1 MVERRRARSDG
12 VAAREQRGG
21 VKVRSLGCDGVGTR
35 ATRWPVALAGA
46 VRAPVACVRLCFVTV
61 RTRDIRRR
69 YGSYTQ
75 TRRPIQH
82 EVNRKKLL
90 FTGNPIGYTAFL
102 SAIGSDYIVRSPPHN
117 RTHNDNTP
125 GIAQPRGRNPFITQ
139 PQHSLAFGSRSFAVL
154 PVDGSLKPAESMC
167 QLGSGHLQSLAR
179 SRVGVGTGR
188 VP

>member
-82 EVNRKKLL
+82 EVNRKKLV
-90 FTGNPIGYTAFL
+90 FTGNPIGYTL
-102 SAIGSDYIVRSPPHN
+102 VPVSAIGSDSISYGPRHTIGRTTTTRPASPSPGAV
-117 RTHNDNTP
+117 TH
-125 GIAQPRGRNPFITQ
+125 
-139 PQHSLAFGSRSFAVL
+139 S
-154 PVDGSLKPAESMC
+154 
-167 QLGSGHLQSLAR
+167 
-179 SRVGVGTGR
+179 
-188 VP
+188 

>member
-1 MVERRRARSDG
+1 MAGGASRCGARA
-12 VAAREQRGG
+12 GG
-21 VKVRSLGCDGVGTR
+21 L
-35 ATRWPVALAGA
+35 WP
-46 VRAPVACVRLCFVTV
+46 ACGLRLCRRNRLTV

-82 EVNRKKLL
+82 EVNRKKLV